1 MASFGPVA
9 AAPRAFL
16 ENHCLN
22 CHDSDT
28 RKGGIDLTGLAFD
41 LKPAETFATWVNVY
55 DLIASGEMP
64 PPKKPRPPEAE
75 RTAVTRELATALV
88 AADRAR
94 LGGAPRTATRRLTRS
109 EYEQTVRDLFDMP
122 GISVREF
129 LPPDGVAHGFDNNA
143 DALDISHVNMAS
155 YMAAADHVLD
165 AAIAIQP
172 TAPAVQKQRM
182 SLAGRGNAAFEA
194 AMVGSCVLLKDKR
207 LDPGYPVPSV
217 FKHNEMSAHERL
229 GGFSKPGTVG
239 VLRQGDDF
247 SPYLARPATIP
258 RARASETGQKAIS
271 YHQSDGNVTSKAAH
285 WAIYWHSG
293 SSNERYG
300 ATCFPT
306 YFPLDQRI
314 EREPAVGLEP
324 TTC

>member
-1 MASFGPVA
+1 MRILTCAAILLATFGPA
-9 AAPRAFL
+9 SAAPQAFL
-16 ENHCLN
+16 EKHCFD

-28 RKGGIDLTGLAFD
+28 RKGGLDLTGLAFD
-41 LKPAETFATWVNVY
+41 LKPAETFATWVKVH

-75 RTAVTRELATALV
+75 RTTVTRELATALV
-88 AADRAR
+88 AAERAR

-109 EYEQTVRDLFDMP
+109 EYENTVRDLFDMP

-129 LPPDGVAHGFDNNA
+129 LPPDGSAHGFDNNA

-182 SLAGRGNAAFEA
+182 SLGGRGSAAFEA

-207 LDPGYPVPSV
+207 LDPKYAVPSV

-229 GGFSKPGTVG
+229 GASLNQARWACCVRGTISRRISSSSSRSTRRSIASGHRCGLSRGIRAKSSLPGG
-239 VLRQGDDF
+239 RKW
-247 SPYLARPATIP
+247 R
-258 RARASETGQKAIS
+258 
-271 YHQSDGNVTSKAAH
+271 
-285 WAIYWHSG
+285 G
-293 SSNERYG
+293 S
-300 ATCFPT
+300 TPC
-306 YFPLDQRI
+306 I
-314 EREPAVGLEP
+314 
-324 TTC
+324 